1 MITIFDLFL
10 LLFLY
15 HTAYH
20 EAGHAVAGWNLEHAD
35 PLLKVTIVP
44 RSSGSLGFAQYLPKE
59 IFLRSKEQILDMVTM
74 ALAGRAAEQV
84 VFGRVTTGAAD
95 DLRRVTGILYQMV
108 QVYGM
113 NDKVGQLAFPKEE
126 GQWPSDRLYSDATAQ
141 VIDSEVRILVEETY
155 KRTLALIESK
165 REQVE
170 LVAQCLLEKETITN
184 ADVIRLIGPR
194 PFKGS
199 KEYDDYLSAGGSAWT
214 GTKAPTD
221 EAASANDKSKSKTS
235 ESSEKDE
242 DDATPI
248 LAPL

>member
-1 MITIFDLFL
+1 M
-10 LLFLY
+10 
-15 HTAYH
+15 
-20 EAGHAVAGWNLEHAD
+20 
-35 PLLKVTIVP
+35 
-44 RSSGSLGFAQYLPKE
+44 
-59 IFLRSKEQILDMVTM
+59 DMVTM

-113 NDKVGQLAFPKEE
+113 NEKVGQLAFPKEE

-141 VIDSEVRILVEETY
+141 VIDSEVRLLVEEAY
-155 KRTLALIESK
+155 KRTILLIENK
-165 REQVE
+165 RDQVE

-184 ADVIRLIGPR
+184 ADVSRLIGPR
-194 PFKGS
+194 PFTAT

-214 GTKAPTD
+214 GTKAPT
-221 EAASANDKSKSKTS
+221 SADDDANKTKVKSSDS
-235 ESSEKDE
+235 DEKDE
-242 DDATPI
+242 DDTTPI

>member
-1 MITIFDLFL
+1 
-10 LLFLY
+10 
-15 HTAYH
+15 
-20 EAGHAVAGWNLEHAD
+20 LEHAD

-59 IFLRSKEQILDMVTM
+59 IFLRSKDQIMDMVTM

-113 NDKVGQLAFPKEE
+113 NEKVGQLAFPKEE

-141 VIDSEVRILVEETY
+141 VIDSEVRLLVEEAY
-155 KRTLALIESK
+155 KRTILLIENK
-165 REQVE
+165 RDQVE

-184 ADVIRLIGPR
+184 ADVSRLIGPR
-194 PFKGS
+194 PFTAT

-214 GTKAPTD
+214 GTKAPTGTD
-221 EAASANDKSKSKTS
+221 DDAAKDKTKVKSS
-235 ESSEKDE
+235 DSDEKDE
-242 DDATPI
+242 DDTTPI